1 MKHRGYIDACE
12 RTEHKDMPVQLRN
25 VETGET
31 GTVIQCTGWDTP
43 EAFLVRVGE
52 EVTSWLPTEVE
63 EVEAIPAGK
72 GESHEKR
79 AL

>member
-63 EVEAIPAGK
+63 EVETVPPGK